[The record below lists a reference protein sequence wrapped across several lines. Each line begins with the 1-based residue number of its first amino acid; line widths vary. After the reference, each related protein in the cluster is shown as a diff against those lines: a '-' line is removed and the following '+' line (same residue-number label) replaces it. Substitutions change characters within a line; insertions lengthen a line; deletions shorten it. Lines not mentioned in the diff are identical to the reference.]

1 MFRYLHSGKF
11 WYNDTQLTLAD
22 RKASKHIRKFDTG
35 GKKNMKKRFLSIVL
49 AVLMLVG
56 IMPISAIAADAE
68 PPAAETGV
76 STKTSENTTGPKLE
90 KSAQW
95 VDEKAGIAK
104 ITIKVTGEQPTQ
116 STKKTDIVLVI
127 DRSLSMTQYGRD
139 WLDNAKK
146 AAKVF
151 AKKVLTGDPNVRI
164 AVVAYAAKT
173 IDDRD
178 FSSTLTTVEQR
189 IDAINTDNEN
199 WHGTNI
205 QAGIHSARE
214 RLKKSD
220 KDADKFMI
228 VLADGAPNYR
238 FTYKDWGIGTKFDL
252 TDAQKRTYHINNWFS
267 WLFYATSDA
276 FNYNE
281 VKNTEQ
287 YAYTAA
293 ASEAYAAKATDG
305 ITCYAIGYGIPQG
318 NNEINALMYSIAST
332 DAGFVNAGTDEN
344 AITKVFS
351 DIATDIQYK
360 AHDVTLTDTMGAGFT
375 YLSNETYPSNPVVT
389 PSADNK
395 TVTWNVADKLGD
407 ETKTLTFYVQYDKQN
422 LTDAATLPTNKS
434 ASLSYEDNKG
444 NTQTPITVDS
454 PAIENLAFTVTYLDE
469 TGTERTAPPYTK
481 THYWHGDT
489 VAIKDGPAKDGYD
502 FTGWTVTGVTPAE
515 GAKSFDMPKNNVTLK
530 ANYTPTAAPALTIT
544 KTAYRV
550 NSDGSRGAKLNATDT
565 VKSGDKIEYDLTV
578 KNTGD
583 VTLSMIEVRD
593 DFQGS
598 GTLYVDGAPKEADWK
613 YLIGALTPGWDIS
626 YSGDGKITYTVTE
639 ADVAAGEIVNKVTAS
654 TTYNGQEVKDEA
666 TNTVKVEAPTT
677 MDITITKIWDNSVST
692 DRYRSA
698 KIWLC
703 ANGEQVKSFYARQS
717 AGITKKTSTT
727 TFEKLPVKDAS
738 GKDIDYTVK
747 EIEINDQAVT
757 SENQLVTEDEIW
769 TGVVTGDAETGFTVT
784 NSVRKNER
792 YGVKVTKTATRDR
805 TLADGTTDTV
815 ALATTGDK
823 VRVGDVIHYTVTIKN
838 TGNVAFPAGS
848 HAGDTFAAATGSL
861 IDDATQEKIPSG
873 SRTAPIKIALTE
885 PNVTVTK
892 TYTYIVLEADTRITN
907 TANASI
913 PNGTME
919 PERDS
924 DAVVVTVEKPHGVT
938 YTFEDYDTLPTEVQ
952 TLLPTQGTNK
962 YYKGD
967 SVTVSDP
974 KETSKTIGSTTYTFD
989 GWYVNG
995 GKVTG
1000 STYTMDDK
1008 DVTFV
1013 GKWTSVT
1020 EKQEFTVTYHVDGEK
1035 PDDSTL
1041 RIPGPYTV
1049 IEDKP
1054 YTVAQP
1060 LATNVKSKGEE
1071 TGTWTF
1077 TGWCTDE
1084 ECTETPV
1091 ASIEKITGNVN
1102 LYGKWTFTKDEPADT
1117 TLTIAYY
1124 LMHADGTYPSEATDS
1139 ATTDGK
1145 VGEDFTAE
1153 PMKTAYDDKGY
1164 VFDEDAE
1171 GNRIRGDLVL
1181 DPNGNVFKLYYKAV
1195 PGLEVTKTIKDV
1207 TRDGEPLDPT
1217 DPEVEVKEG
1226 DVIEYKITVRNSGKL
1241 NLTDVVLT
1249 DEFTGAEG
1257 DLTFISGDDY
1267 TVDGYEITLE
1277 NDLNV
1282 GDSVTIKATYE
1293 VQLGDSGYEITNK
1306 ASGTAKDALGG
1317 DVTGES
1323 RLVRITPDALK
1334 AYRIFGSAYKY
1345 VKSEKGTFNKDGE
1358 TVTFEFKV
1366 TSDKK
1371 GEEILDTF
1379 TIDVSETVKAGETSE
1394 GDWGGFDFNL
1404 SEEEFENLDKKE
1416 FNGKEYP
1423 VVYLWELKGDLKN
1436 MSYSTKRITLYLD
1449 RPNISYYSAR
1459 EPMVEYL
1466 GTRMAY
1472 ADPDKGADADIIN
1485 IYGKQ
1490 SSSGGTVKTGPQLN
1504 RDDHV
1509 AYIMGYPDG
1518 TVQPKGE
1525 ITRAE
1530 ACTIFFRL
1538 LTESSRDYYF
1548 SKTNDYTDVNAGDW
1562 FNNAISTLSNA
1573 GIVTGYN
1580 DGTFRPNQPIT
1591 RGEMAKII
1599 ANFANLNKGTKSFT
1613 DLSDH
1618 WSKTYV
1624 ELAAGN
1630 GWIAGYPDGSFRP
1643 DQKITRAETVT
1654 MINRVLERVPAKEL
1668 RLLSR
1673 SIMLTFPDNNPGD
1686 WYYIAIQEASNS
1698 HEYQRSVYETT
1709 GDEMW
1714 TKLIDN
1720 VDWTKLEK

>member
-1 MFRYLHSGKF
+1 
-11 WYNDTQLTLAD
+11 
-22 RKASKHIRKFDTG
+22 
-35 GKKNMKKRFLSIVL
+35 MKKRFLSIVL

-56 IMPISAIAADAE
+56 ILPISAIAADAE
-68 PPAAETGV
+68 APESNITAV
-76 STKTSENTTGPKLE
+76 

-95 VDEKAGIAK
+95 VEGRESEGIAK
-104 ITIKVTGEQPTQ
+104 VTIQVSGKAPEEWTVTDP
-116 STKKTDIVLVI
+116 TDIVLVM
-127 DRSLSMTQYGRD
+127 DRSLSMDDKATSNDRYDKMTQ
-139 WLDNAKK
+139 AKN
-146 AAKVF
+146 AAKQF
-151 AKKVLTGDPNVRI
+151 AQKMLESDKVRI
-164 AVVAYAAKT
+164 AVVMYTKTAQTVKGQNQDAFSNAYA
-173 IDDRD
+173 
-178 FSSTLTTVEQR
+178 TVENR
-189 IDAINTDNEN
+189 INSITTEGVSSEN
-199 WHGTNI
+199 SGTNT
-205 QAGIHSARE
+205 QAGIHAARE
-214 RLKKSD
+214 LLKASTAKN
-220 KDADKFMI
+220 KIMI
-228 VLADGAPNYR
+228 VLSDGQPNYSFPFVATADYVGCER
-238 FTYKDWGIGTKFDL
+238 WFKSACEDNGPRNGYITNIGSFIVDYNSYINEYGGFNLNYGNARITVKCKEHGTTTENFDYGVYNGSTYNGKTGKTDHSVATIWEAGQAEKESVEIYSIGFGIGSNQNAIKTMKGIASAKTEDHYFSAGMSANDIEAVFNSIAKQVSKYVAYKPIVTDTISNDFEYY
-252 TDAQKRTYHINNWFS
+252 TDAT
-267 WLFYATSDA
+267 LM
-276 FNYNE
+276 
-281 VKNTEQ
+281 
-287 YAYTAA
+287 
-293 ASEAYAAKATDG
+293 ASAGEGDT
-305 ITCYAIGYGIPQG
+305 ITPNGQ
-318 NNEINALMYSIAST
+318 
-332 DAGFVNAGTDEN
+332 
-344 AITKVFS
+344 
-351 DIATDIQYK
+351 
-360 AHDVTLTDTMGAGFT
+360 
-375 YLSNETYPSNPVVT
+375 
-389 PSADNK
+389 
-395 TVTWNVADKLGD
+395 TVTWDLAAEQLDTT
-407 ETKTLTFYVQYDKQN
+407 EHTLTFYVKYKNIDN
-422 LTDAATLPTNKS
+422 PAAPNTNLPTNAGAQLKYAKEENGQATETQNIANAS
-434 ASLSYEDNKG
+434 VPSLSK
-444 NTQTPITVDS
+444 TVS
-454 PAIENLAFTVTYLDE
+454 YIVT
-469 TGTERTAPPYTK
+469 GQAPSGYTK
-481 THYWHGDT
+481 PDDAYVWVGHEYT
-489 VAIKDGPAKDGYD
+489 VADVPETASAEEGTYT
-502 FTGWTVTGVTPAE
+502 FEGW
-515 GAKSFDMPKNNVTLK
+515 K
-530 ANYTPTAAPALTIT
+530 ANGEPASSELEITADITLTGEW
-544 KTAYRV
+544 K
-550 NSDGSRGAKLNATDT
+550 
-565 VKSGDKIEYDLTV
+565 
-578 KNTGD
+578 
-583 VTLSMIEVRD
+583 
-593 DFQGS
+593 F
-598 GTLYVDGAPKEADWK
+598 EA
-613 YLIGALTPGWDIS
+613 
-626 YSGDGKITYTVTE
+626 
-639 ADVAAGEIVNKVTAS
+639 
-654 TTYNGQEVKDEA
+654 
-666 TNTVKVEAPTT
+666 APTT
-677 MDITITKIWDNSVST
+677 MDITITKIWDDSVSI

-698 KIWLC
+698 KIQLY
-703 ANGEQVKSFYARQS
+703 ANGEAKNHFYARQG
-717 AGITKKTSTT
+717 ANVPYKISTM
-727 TFEKLPVKDAS
+727 TFTKLPVKDAD
-738 GKDIDYTVK
+738 GKDIIYTVK
-747 EIEINDQAVT
+747 EIEINDRAVT
-757 SENQLVTEDEIW
+757 SDNQLVTEDEIW
-769 TGVVTGDAETGFTVT
+769 TGVVTGNAVDGFTVT

-792 YGVKVTKTATRDR
+792 YGVEVTKTATRDR
-805 TLADGTTDTV
+805 ILANGTTETV
-815 ALATTGDK
+815 DLVNEVSV
-823 VRVGDVIHYTVTIKN
+823 VRADDVIHYTVTIEN
-838 TGNVAFPAGS
+838 TGNVAFG
-848 HAGDTFAAATGSL
+848 AGDRGQDNFTAVGTLIGEDGNIEGGKYGDIKGVSTLEPGS
-861 IDDATQEKIPSG
+861 S
-873 SRTAPIKIALTE
+873 
-885 PNVTVTK
+885 VTK
-892 TYTYIVLEADTRITN
+892 YYTYKVLPGDEERGRIAN
-907 TANASI
+907 NASAQI
-913 PNGTME
+913 KTGPGVDDTI
-919 PERDS
+919 RGLA
-924 DAVVVTVEKPHGVT
+924 AVNVKVEKPHGVT
-938 YTFEDYDTLPTEVQ
+938 YTFDGYDTLPTEVQ
-952 TLLPTQGTNK
+952 TLLPKQDAKK

-967 SVTVSDP
+967 SVTLP
-974 KETSKTIGSTTYTFD
+974 TLTETTKQVGNTTYSFAGWHVD
-989 GWYVNG
+989 GV
-995 GKVTG
+995 KVTG

-1041 RIPGPYTV
+1041 RIPGPDTV
-1049 IEDKP
+1049 TEDNP

-1084 ECTETPV
+1084 ECTGTPV

-1164 VFDEDAE
+1164 KFDDSAD
-1171 GNRIRGDLVL
+1171 NRIRDDLVL

-1195 PGLEVTKTIKDV
+1195 PGLTVTKTIKDV
-1207 TRDGEPLDPT
+1207 TRDGERLDPT
-1217 DPEVEVKEG
+1217 NQEVEVKEG
-1226 DVIEYKITVRNSGKL
+1226 DVIEYEITVKNSGKL

-1257 DLTFISGDDY
+1257 DLNIISGDDY
-1267 TVDGYEITLE
+1267 TVDGYEITLK
-1277 NDLNV
+1277 NGLNV
-1282 GDSVTIKATYE
+1282 GNSVTIKATYE

-1323 RLVRITPDALK
+1323 GLVRITPDALK

-1379 TIDVSETVKAGETSE
+1379 TIDVDETVKAGETSE

-1416 FNGKEYP
+1416 FNGKEYR

-1490 SSSGGTVKTGPQLN
+1490 SSSGSTVKVGPQLN

-1518 TVQPKGE
+1518 TVQPEGE

-1538 LTESSRDYYF
+1538 LTDSSRDYYF

-1599 ANFANLNKGTKSFT
+1599 ANFANLSKGGKTFS
-1613 DLSDH
+1613 DLSGH

>member
-1 MFRYLHSGKF
+1 
-11 WYNDTQLTLAD
+11 
-22 RKASKHIRKFDTG
+22 
-35 GKKNMKKRFLSIVL
+35 MKKRFLSIVL
-49 AVLMLVG
+49 AVLMLVSVL
-56 IMPISAIAADAE
+56 PISAIAADAE
-68 PPAAETGV
+68 APESNITAV
-76 STKTSENTTGPKLE
+76 

-95 VDEKAGIAK
+95 VEGRESEGIAK
-104 ITIKVTGEQPTQ
+104 VTIQVSGKAPEEWTVTDP
-116 STKKTDIVLVI
+116 TDIVLVM
-127 DRSLSMTQYGRD
+127 DRSLSMDDKATSNDRYDKMTQ
-139 WLDNAKK
+139 AKN
-146 AAKVF
+146 AAKQF
-151 AKKVLTGDPNVRI
+151 AKKMLESDKVRI
-164 AVVAYAAKT
+164 AVVMYTKIAQTVKGQNQDAFSKQYA
-173 IDDRD
+173 
-178 FSSTLTTVEQR
+178 TVENR
-189 IDAINTDNEN
+189 INSITTEGVSSEN
-199 WHGTNI
+199 SGTNT
-205 QAGIHSARE
+205 QAGIHAARE
-214 RLKKSD
+214 LLKASTAKN
-220 KDADKFMI
+220 KIMI
-228 VLADGAPNYR
+228 VLSDGQPNYSFPFVATADYVGCER
-238 FTYKDWGIGTKFDL
+238 WFKSACEDNGPRNGYITKIGSFIVDYNSYINEYGGFNLNYGNARITVKCKEHGTTTENFDYGVYNGSTYNGNTGKTDHSVATIWEAGQAEKESVEIYSIGFGIGSNQNAIKTMKGIASAKTEDHYFSAGMSANDIEAVFNSIAKQVSKYVAYKPIVTDTISNDFEYY
-252 TDAQKRTYHINNWFS
+252 TDAT
-267 WLFYATSDA
+267 LM
-276 FNYNE
+276 
-281 VKNTEQ
+281 
-287 YAYTAA
+287 
-293 ASEAYAAKATDG
+293 ASAGEGDT
-305 ITCYAIGYGIPQG
+305 ITPNGQ
-318 NNEINALMYSIAST
+318 
-332 DAGFVNAGTDEN
+332 
-344 AITKVFS
+344 
-351 DIATDIQYK
+351 
-360 AHDVTLTDTMGAGFT
+360 
-375 YLSNETYPSNPVVT
+375 
-389 PSADNK
+389 
-395 TVTWNVADKLGD
+395 TVTWDLAAEQLDTT
-407 ETKTLTFYVQYDKQN
+407 EHTLTFYVKYKNIDN
-422 LTDAATLPTNKS
+422 PAAPNTNLPTNAGAQLKYAKEENGQATETQNIANAS
-434 ASLSYEDNKG
+434 VPSLSK
-444 NTQTPITVDS
+444 TVS
-454 PAIENLAFTVTYLDE
+454 YIVT
-469 TGTERTAPPYTK
+469 GQAPSGYTK
-481 THYWHGDT
+481 PDDAYVWVGHEYT
-489 VAIKDGPAKDGYD
+489 VADVPETASAEEGTYT
-502 FTGWTVTGVTPAE
+502 FEGW
-515 GAKSFDMPKNNVTLK
+515 K
-530 ANYTPTAAPALTIT
+530 ANGEPASSELEITADITLTGEW
-544 KTAYRV
+544 K
-550 NSDGSRGAKLNATDT
+550 
-565 VKSGDKIEYDLTV
+565 
-578 KNTGD
+578 
-583 VTLSMIEVRD
+583 
-593 DFQGS
+593 F
-598 GTLYVDGAPKEADWK
+598 EA
-613 YLIGALTPGWDIS
+613 
-626 YSGDGKITYTVTE
+626 
-639 ADVAAGEIVNKVTAS
+639 
-654 TTYNGQEVKDEA
+654 
-666 TNTVKVEAPTT
+666 APTT
-677 MDITITKIWDNSVST
+677 MDITITKVWDNTVPT
-692 DRYRSA
+692 DRQRSVR
-698 KIWLC
+698 IWLY
-703 ANGEQVKSFYARQS
+703 ANGKQDKYFYAS
-717 AGITKKTSTT
+717 KGAGITSNTATGT
-727 TFEKLPVKDAS
+727 IVDRPVKDAD
-738 GKDIDYTVK
+738 GKDIVYTVK
-747 EIEINDQAVT
+747 ETEINGQAVT
-757 SENQLVTEDEIW
+757 SDNQLVTEDEIW
-769 TGVVTGDAETGFTVT
+769 TGAVTGNAVDGFTVT
-784 NSVRKNER
+784 NSFRKNER
-792 YGVKVTKTATRDR
+792 RDAEVTKTATRTR
-805 TLADGTTDTV
+805 GTETVPLPQTDGTVRAGDTI
-815 ALATTGDK
+815 T
-823 VRVGDVIHYTVTIKN
+823 YTVKVKN
-838 TGNVAFPAGS
+838 TGNVAFS
-848 HAGDTFAAATGSL
+848 AGDWAHDNFTAEGYLIGEDNSKIQGGGDYGDITGVSTL
-861 IDDATQEKIPSG
+861 QPNGVIEK
-873 SRTAPIKIALTE
+873 K
-885 PNVTVTK
+885 
-892 TYTYIVLEADTRITN
+892 YTYQVLAADEGRGYI
-907 TANASI
+907 ANNVRVKVSI
-913 PNGTME
+913 PGSMN
-919 PERDS
+919 PLFRDVRHK
-924 DAVVVTVEKPHGVT
+924 ATVEKPHGVT
-938 YTFEDYDTLPTEVQ
+938 YEFEAGLPNDLQ
-952 TLLPTQGTNK
+952 KYLPDADSTR
-962 YYKGD
+962 YYAGD

-1000 STYTMDDK
+1000 STYTMGDK

-1020 EKQEFTVTYHVDGEK
+1020 EKQEFTVTYHVNGDA
-1035 PDDSTL
+1035 PVDPMLT
-1041 RIPGPYTV
+1041 IPGPDTV
-1049 IEDKP
+1049 IEDEP

-1060 LATNVKSKGEE
+1060 LATTVNTKGTE

-1077 TGWCTDE
+1077 TGWCTDAACE
-1084 ECTETPV
+1084 TEPV
-1091 ASIEKITGNVN
+1091 ASIEKITGNVD

-1117 TLTIAYY
+1117 KLTIAYY
-1124 LMHADGTYPSEATDS
+1124 LMHADGSYPSEATDS

-1145 VGEDFTAE
+1145 VGEDFTVE

-1164 VFDEDAE
+1164 KFDDSAD
-1171 GNRIRGDLVL
+1171 NRIRGDLVL

-1195 PGLEVTKTIKDV
+1195 PGLEVTKTITDV

-1217 DPEVEVKEG
+1217 DPDVEVKEG
-1226 DVIEYKITVRNSGKL
+1226 DVIEYEITVRNSGKL

-1249 DEFTGAEG
+1249 DEFTDAEG
-1257 DLTFISGDDY
+1257 DLNIISGDDY
-1267 TVDGYEITLE
+1267 TVDGYKITLE
-1277 NDLNV
+1277 NGLDV
-1282 GDSVTIKATYE
+1282 GASVTIKATYE
-1293 VQLGDSGYEITNK
+1293 VQLGDSGYEIKNK

-1323 RLVRITPDALK
+1323 RLVKITPDALK

-1379 TIDVSETVKAGETSE
+1379 TIGVDETVKAGETSE

-1490 SSSGGTVKTGPQLN
+1490 SSSGSTVKVGPQLN

-1518 TVQPKGE
+1518 TVQPEGE

-1548 SKTNDYTDVNAGDW
+1548 ARTNDYSDVNRGDW

-1613 DLSDH
+1613 DLSGH

-1698 HEYQRSVYETT
+1698 HEYQRSVYETA

>member
-1 MFRYLHSGKF
+1 
-11 WYNDTQLTLAD
+11 
-22 RKASKHIRKFDTG
+22 
-35 GKKNMKKRFLSIVL
+35 MKKRFLSIVL

-68 PPAAETGV
+68 PPAAQTGV

-104 ITIKVTGEQPTQ
+104 ITIQVTGEQPTET
-116 STKKTDIVLVI
+116 TKKTDIVLVI
-127 DRSLSMTQYGRD
+127 DRSLSMTQNDRD
-139 WLDNAKK
+139 WLKNAKK
-146 AAKVF
+146 AAKAF
-151 AKKVLTGDPNVRI
+151 AKKVLTDDPNVRI

-173 IDDRD
+173 INDWD
-178 FSSTLTTVEQR
+178 FSSKLATVENN
-189 IDAINTDNEN
+189 IDAINTNNGN

-228 VLADGAPNYR
+228 VLADGAPNCRFGIYSASETWRLTSQQAADHHIKTDYR
-238 FTYKDWGIGTKFDL
+238 EGGK
-252 TDAQKRTYHINNWFS
+252 
-267 WLFYATSDA
+267 
-276 FNYNE
+276 
-281 VKNTEQ
+281 Q
-287 YAYTAA
+287 YFPNLYTADSNTFSYNNSDIMDEDSGYCYTA
-293 ASEAYAAKATDG
+293 TVSEAYAAKATDG
-305 ITCYAIGYGIPQG
+305 ITCYAIGYGIASG
-318 NNEINALMYSIAST
+318 SSLINALMYSISST

-389 PSADNK
+389 PSAGNK

-434 ASLSYEDNKG
+434 ASLSYKDNKE
-444 NTQTPITVDS
+444 NAQTPITVDS

-550 NSDGSRGAKLNATDT
+550 NSDGSRGAKLNDTDT

-583 VTLSMIEVRD
+583 VTLSSIEVQD
-593 DFQGS
+593 DFRGK
-598 GTLYVDGAPKEADWK
+598 GTLYVDGAAKTGNWD
-613 YLIGALTPGWDIS
+613 YSIGALQRGWDIS
-626 YSGDGKITYTVTE
+626 YSETGKITYTVTE
-639 ADVAAGEIVNKVTAS
+639 ADVAAGTIVNKATATVS
-654 TTYNGQEVKDEA
+654 YEGQEIKAEA
-666 TNTVKVEAPTT
+666 THTLNAAEPTT
-677 MDITITKIWDNSVST
+677 MDITITKVWDDSVSI

-698 KIWLC
+698 KIWLY

-738 GKDIDYTVK
+738 GNDIRYTVK

-757 SENQLVTEDEIW
+757 SDNQLVTEDEIW
-769 TGVVTGDAETGFTVT
+769 TGVVTGDAKTGFTVT

-792 YGVKVTKTATRDR
+792 YGVEVTKTATRTR

-823 VRVGDVIHYTVTIKN
+823 VRVGDVIRYTVTIKN

-848 HAGDTFAAATGSL
+848 RAGDTFAAATGSL
-861 IDDATQEKIPSG
+861 IDDATQKEIPSG
-873 SRTAPIKIALTE
+873 SQTEPIAIALTE

-892 TYTYIVLEADTRITN
+892 TYTYFVLEADTRITN

-913 PNGTME
+913 PNGTMNWE
-919 PERDS
+919 KDS
-924 DAVVVTVEKPHGVT
+924 DAVVVTVEKPHSVT
-938 YTFEDYDTLPTEVQ
+938 YTFENNDGLPEAVQNLLPAQDTKQYYKGESVTLPTLTDTTKQV
-952 TLLPTQGTNK
+952 
-962 YYKGD
+962 
-967 SVTVSDP
+967 
-974 KETSKTIGSTTYTFD
+974 GSTTYTFD

-1000 STYTMDDK
+1000 STYTMGDK

-1013 GKWTSVT
+1013 GKWSSVT

-1041 RIPGPYTV
+1041 RIPGPDTV
-1049 IEDKP
+1049 TEGDP

-1077 TGWCTDE
+1077 TGWCTDTACE
-1084 ECTETPV
+1084 TEPV

-1226 DVIEYKITVRNSGKL
+1226 DVIEYEITVRNSGKL
-1241 NLTDVVLT
+1241 NLTNVVLT

-1257 DLTFISGDDY
+1257 DLNIISGDDY
-1267 TVDGYEITLE
+1267 TVDGYEITLK

-1293 VQLGDSGYEITNK
+1293 VQLGDSGYEISNK
-1306 ASGTAKDALGG
+1306 AIGAAKDALGG
-1317 DVTGES
+1317 NVTGES
-1323 RLVRITPDALK
+1323 RPVGITPDALK

-1379 TIDVSETVKAGETSE
+1379 TIDVDETVKAGETSE

-1490 SSSGGTVKTGPQLN
+1490 SSSGGTVKVGPQLN

-1518 TVQPKGE
+1518 TVQPEGE

-1538 LTESSRDYYF
+1538 LTDSSRDYYF
-1548 SKTNDYTDVNAGDW
+1548 SKTNDYTDVNRGDW

-1613 DLSDH
+1613 DLSGH

>member
-1 MFRYLHSGKF
+1 
-11 WYNDTQLTLAD
+11 
-22 RKASKHIRKFDTG
+22 
-35 GKKNMKKRFLSIVL
+35 MKKRFLSIVL

-68 PPAAETGV
+68 PPAAQTGV

-95 VDEKAGIAK
+95 VDEKAGIAM
-104 ITIKVTGEQPTQ
+104 ITIKVTGEQPTET
-116 STKKTDIVLVI
+116 TKKTDIVLVI
-127 DRSLSMTQYGRD
+127 DRSLSMTQNDRD
-139 WLDNAKK
+139 WLKNAKK
-146 AAKVF
+146 AAKAF

-173 IDDRD
+173 INDWD
-178 FSSTLTTVEQR
+178 FSSKLATVENN
-189 IDAINTDNEN
+189 IDAINTNNGN

-228 VLADGAPNYR
+228 VLADGAPNCRFGIYSASETWSLTSQQAADHHIKTDYR
-238 FTYKDWGIGTKFDL
+238 EGGK
-252 TDAQKRTYHINNWFS
+252 
-267 WLFYATSDA
+267 
-276 FNYNE
+276 
-281 VKNTEQ
+281 Q
-287 YAYTAA
+287 YFPNLYTADSNTFSYNNSDIMDEDSGYCYTA
-293 ASEAYAAKATDG
+293 TVSEAYAAKATDG
-305 ITCYAIGYGIPQG
+305 ITCYAIGYGIASG
-318 NNEINALMYSIAST
+318 SSLINALMYSISST

-375 YLSNETYPSNPVVT
+375 YLSNETYQPSPAVT

-422 LTDAATLPTNKS
+422 LTDAETLPTNTS
-434 ASLSYEDNKG
+434 ASLSYKDNKG
-444 NTQTPITVDS
+444 NAQTPITVAS

-469 TGTERTAPPYTK
+469 TGKELTAPPYTK

-489 VAIKDGPAKDGYD
+489 VAIEKGPVKTGHD
-502 FTGWTVTGVTPAE
+502 FTGWTTDDVTIGENDTFE
-515 GAKSFDMPKNNVTLK
+515 MPKQNVTLK

-550 NSDGSRGAKLNATDT
+550 NSDGLRGTELTASDT
-565 VKSGDKIEYDLTV
+565 VKIGDTIEYVIRVENTGNVALSDLRLRDEFSGAGYITATRVYGTSELGKDFTDNLHTVSIPVGGSYVYGDKL
-578 KNTGD
+578 
-583 VTLSMIEVRD
+583 
-593 DFQGS
+593 
-598 GTLYVDGAPKEADWK
+598 
-613 YLIGALTPGWDIS
+613 
-626 YSGDGKITYTVTE
+626 TYTVLAGDAT
-639 ADVAAGEIVNKVTAS
+639 AGEIVNKVTAS

-677 MDITITKIWDNSVST
+677 MDIKITKVWDDSVST
-692 DRYRSA
+692 DRDRSVR
-698 KIWLC
+698 IWLY
-703 ANGEQVKSFYARQS
+703 ANGEQDKYFYAKKG
-717 AGITKKTSTT
+717 AGITDNTT
-727 TFEKLPVKDAS
+727 TGTIPDRPVKDAD
-738 GKDIDYTVK
+738 GKDIEYTVK
-747 EIEINDQAVT
+747 ETEINGQAVT
-757 SENQLVTEDEIW
+757 SDNQLVTADEIW

-792 YGVKVTKTATRDR
+792 RDAEVTKTATRTR
-805 TLADGTTDTV
+805 GNAEPVPLPQTGGTV
-815 ALATTGDK
+815 REGD
-823 VRVGDVIHYTVTIKN
+823 IITYTVKVKN
-838 TGNVAFPAGS
+838 KGNVAFS
-848 HAGDTFAAATGSL
+848 AGDWARDYFTAAGTLVGEDGNIQGGGFGGIIGFSTL
-861 IDDATQEKIPSG
+861 QPDQFIEKQ
-873 SRTAPIKIALTE
+873 
-885 PNVTVTK
+885 
-892 TYTYIVLEADTRITN
+892 YTYQVLAEDEEKGYI
-907 TANASI
+907 ANVVGVQVSI
-913 PNGTME
+913 PGSMNPLAKSVRHE
-919 PERDS
+919 
-924 DAVVVTVEKPHGVT
+924 VTVEKPHGVT
-938 YTFEDYDTLPTEVQ
+938 YTFDGYDTLPEAVQ
-952 TLLPTQGTNK
+952 NLLPTQDTNKK

-967 SVTVSDP
+967 SVTLP
-974 KETSKTIGSTTYTFD
+974 TLTENTKTIDGIKYTFA
-989 GWYVNG
+989 GWYVGSTQYEAG
-995 GKVTG
+995 G
-1000 STYTMDDK
+1000 TYTMGDK

-1013 GKWTSVT
+1013 GKWTKEEQQPETATLRFEFKSGTDGKDLPASDMPPVPNDVT
-1020 EKQEFTVTYHVDGEK
+1020 EEVGTAVQLTNYTATVDDNNGKWSFDGWYT
-1035 PDDSTL
+1035 DDNLSA
-1041 RIPGPYTV
+1041 
-1049 IEDKP
+1049 D
-1054 YTVAQP
+1054 
-1060 LATNVKSKGEE
+1060 S
-1071 TGTWTF
+1071 
-1077 TGWCTDE
+1077 
-1084 ECTETPV
+1084 
-1091 ASIEKITGNVN
+1091 KITGDTYPMPNGGGT
-1102 LYGKWTFTKDEPADT
+1102 LYGKWTFEADKPEITEAGYTVEYYRQDADGENYTLQEDTDSGVAEVGKEKTIEPAEDKYSGYT
-1117 TLTIAYY
+1117 YNETESIVTLTIQ
-1124 LMHADGTYPSEATDS
+1124 EE
-1139 ATTDGK
+1139 
-1145 VGEDFTAE
+1145 ED
-1153 PMKTAYDDKGY
+1153 K
-1164 VFDEDAE
+1164 
-1171 GNRIRGDLVL
+1171 
-1181 DPNGNVFKLYYKAV
+1181 NVFKVYYDAV
-1195 PGLEVTKTIKDV
+1195 PGLAVTKTITDV
-1207 TRDGEPLDPT
+1207 TRDGEPLDPA

-1226 DVIEYKITVRNSGKL
+1226 DVIEYEITVRNSGKL
-1241 NLTDVVLT
+1241 NLTNVVLT

-1257 DLTFISGDDY
+1257 DLNIISGDDY
-1267 TVDGYEITLE
+1267 TVDGYEITLK

-1282 GDSVTIKATYE
+1282 GASVTIKATYE
-1293 VQLGDSGYEITNK
+1293 VQLGDSGYEIKNK

-1323 RLVRITPDALK
+1323 GLVRITPDALK
-1334 AYRIFGSAYKY
+1334 AFRIFGSAYKY

-1379 TIDVSETVKAGETSE
+1379 TIGVDETVKAGETSE
-1394 GDWGGFDFNL
+1394 GDWGGFEFNL

-1449 RPNISYYSAR
+1449 KPNISYYSAR
-1459 EPMVEYL
+1459 EPKVEYL

-1472 ADPDKGADADIIN
+1472 ADPDKGAGADIIN

-1490 SSSGGTVKTGPQLN
+1490 SSSGDTVKVGPQLN

-1518 TVQPKGE
+1518 TVQPEGE

-1548 SKTNDYTDVNAGDW
+1548 ARTNDYSDVNRGDW

-1613 DLSDH
+1613 DLSGH

>member
-1 MFRYLHSGKF
+1 
-11 WYNDTQLTLAD
+11 
-22 RKASKHIRKFDTG
+22 
-35 GKKNMKKRFLSIVL
+35 
-49 AVLMLVG
+49 
-56 IMPISAIAADAE
+56 
-68 PPAAETGV
+68 
-76 STKTSENTTGPKLE
+76 
-90 KSAQW
+90 
-95 VDEKAGIAK
+95 
-104 ITIKVTGEQPTQ
+104 
-116 STKKTDIVLVI
+116 
-127 DRSLSMTQYGRD
+127 
-139 WLDNAKK
+139 
-146 AAKVF
+146 
-151 AKKVLTGDPNVRI
+151 
-164 AVVAYAAKT
+164 
-173 IDDRD
+173 
-178 FSSTLTTVEQR
+178 
-189 IDAINTDNEN
+189 
-199 WHGTNI
+199 
-205 QAGIHSARE
+205 
-214 RLKKSD
+214 
-220 KDADKFMI
+220 MI

-238 FTYKDWGIGTKFDL
+238 FTYKDWGIGTTFDL

-332 DAGFVNAGTDEN
+332 DAGFVNAGTDVN

-351 DIATDIQYK
+351 DIAIDIQYK

-375 YLSNETYPSNPVVT
+375 YLANETYPSNPVVT
-389 PSADNK
+389 PSTDNK
-395 TVTWNVADKLGD
+395 TVTWDVADKLGD

-422 LTDAATLPTNKS
+422 LTDAATLLTNTS
-434 ASLSYEDNKG
+434 ASLSYKDNKG
-444 NTQTPITVDS
+444 NAQPNITVAS
-454 PAIENLAFTVTYLDE
+454 PEIENLAKKVTYVDE
-469 TGTERTAPPYTK
+469 NNTAYTDPAHQEK
-481 THYWHGDT
+481 PHWYGDT
-489 VAIKDGPAKDGYD
+489 VTLAPAPTKEGYT
-502 FTGWTVTGVTPAE
+502 FNGWTTDDVDIGENET
-515 GAKSFDMPKNNVTLK
+515 SFEMPKQNVTLK
-530 ANYTPTAAPALTIT
+530 ASWIKNEPTTKTIT
-544 KTAYRV
+544 VTKVWDKDVTDAQKQPVVITLYQKVGMGTVNPETDYYDSITLNGTETAPWTGVFKDLPLKNDKDEKYGYAVVETRIGTLQVTNGSANVIRMNEDGESAYTVGTWFVNSSMTPAEPNTYYITNTYTSKPQYTLDYQFVGNAPTGVDEPVGRSDCYEGEKITLTAMQKVTGWKFDGWYSDDTCTTKVNDPYRMPAGNVTLYGKWEQKQPGVSVEKTAKRIR
-550 NSDGSRGAKLNATDT
+550 NG
-565 VKSGDKIEYDLTV
+565 IEEDLP
-578 KNTGD
+578 
-583 VTLSMIEVRD
+583 
-593 DFQGS
+593 S
-598 GTLYVDGAPKEADWK
+598 GTGTVRVDD
-613 YLIGALTPGWDIS
+613 
-626 YSGDGKITYTVTE
+626 
-639 ADVAAGEIVNKVTAS
+639 
-654 TTYNGQEVKDEA
+654 
-666 TNTVKVEAPTT
+666 
-677 MDITITKIWDNSVST
+677 TIK
-692 DRYRSA
+692 
-698 KIWLC
+698 
-703 ANGEQVKSFYARQS
+703 
-717 AGITKKTSTT
+717 
-727 TFEKLPVKDAS
+727 
-738 GKDIDYTVK
+738 YTVK
-747 EIEINDQAVT
+747 
-757 SENQLVTEDEIW
+757 
-769 TGVVTGDAETGFTVT
+769 
-784 NSVRKNER
+784 
-792 YGVKVTKTATRDR
+792 AT
-805 TLADGTTDTV
+805 
-815 ALATTGDK
+815 
-823 VRVGDVIHYTVTIKN
+823 N
-838 TGNVAFPAGS
+838 TGNVELRNVSILECFGGRNKFEDDKTKQKVSGLFDRYGFTIAQTLAPGAT
-848 HAGDTFAAATGSL
+848 ATRTFTYVVTDADEDYGVIKNHLSMQEATYFDGQK
-861 IDDATQEKIPSG
+861 DAKIPPK
-873 SRTAPIKIALTE
+873 TAPSHEVK
-885 PNVTVTK
+885 
-892 TYTYIVLEADTRITN
+892 
-907 TANASI
+907 
-913 PNGTME
+913 
-919 PERDS
+919 
-924 DAVVVTVEKPHGVT
+924 VEKPKYKLSYVFKSGDDTITTLPDVVTRQIPADSEELVEKTEVELPHG
-938 YTFEDYDTLPTEVQ
+938 FEDTADTVNK
-952 TLLPTQGTNK
+952 GTW
-962 YYKGD
+962 
-967 SVTVSDP
+967 S
-974 KETSKTIGSTTYTFD
+974 FD
-989 GWYVNG
+989 GWYEDKGLSTKIDGTTYRMPEG
-995 GKVTG
+995 GKT
-1000 STYTMDDK
+1000 
-1008 DVTFV
+1008 
-1013 GKWTSVT
+1013 
-1020 EKQEFTVTYHVDGEK
+1020 
-1035 PDDSTL
+1035 
-1041 RIPGPYTV
+1041 
-1049 IEDKP
+1049 
-1054 YTVAQP
+1054 
-1060 LATNVKSKGEE
+1060 
-1071 TGTWTF
+1071 
-1077 TGWCTDE
+1077 
-1084 ECTETPV
+1084 
-1091 ASIEKITGNVN
+1091 
-1102 LYGKWTFTKDEPADT
+1102 LYGKWTFTKDKPEITEAGYTVKYYRQDADGENYTLQEDTDSGVAEVGKEKTIEPAEDKYSGYT
-1117 TLTIAYY
+1117 YNETESIVTLTIQ
-1124 LMHADGTYPSEATDS
+1124 EE
-1139 ATTDGK
+1139 
-1145 VGEDFTAE
+1145 ED
-1153 PMKTAYDDKGY
+1153 K
-1164 VFDEDAE
+1164 
-1171 GNRIRGDLVL
+1171 
-1181 DPNGNVFKLYYKAV
+1181 NVFKVYYDAV
-1195 PGLEVTKTIKDV
+1195 PGLAVTKTITDV
-1207 TRDGEPLDPT
+1207 TRDGEPLNPDN
-1217 DPEVEVKEG
+1217 PEVEVKEG
-1226 DVIEYKITVRNSGKL
+1226 DVIEYEITVRNSGKL
-1241 NLTDVVLT
+1241 NLTDIVLT

-1257 DLTFISGDDY
+1257 DLNIISGDDY
-1267 TVDGYEITLE
+1267 TVDGYEITLK

-1317 DVTGES
+1317 DVTGKSE
-1323 RLVRITPDALK
+1323 RVTIRPDALK

-1358 TVTFEFKV
+1358 IVPFEFKV

-1490 SSSGGTVKTGPQLN
+1490 SSSGGTVKVGPQLN

-1613 DLSDH
+1613 DLSGH
-1618 WSKTYV
+1618 WSKSYV

>member
-1 MFRYLHSGKF
+1 
-11 WYNDTQLTLAD
+11 
-22 RKASKHIRKFDTG
+22 
-35 GKKNMKKRFLSIVL
+35 MKKRFLSIVL

-68 PPAAETGV
+68 PPAAQTAV

-104 ITIKVTGEQPTQ
+104 ITIQVTGEQPTET
-116 STKKTDIVLVI
+116 TKKTDIVLVI
-127 DRSLSMTQYGRD
+127 DRSLSMTQNDRD
-139 WLDNAKK
+139 WLKNAKK
-146 AAKVF
+146 AAKAF
-151 AKKVLTGDPNVRI
+151 AKKVLNGDPNVRI

-173 IDDRD
+173 INDWD
-178 FSSTLTTVEQR
+178 FSSKLATVENN
-189 IDAINTDNEN
+189 IDAINTNNVYYNGQWYANHNSPWSEN

-214 RLKKSD
+214 RFKSTGNN
-220 KDADKFMI
+220 DANKFMI
-228 VLADGAPNYR
+228 VLADGEPNHR
-238 FTYKDWGIGTKFDL
+238 FAIYSGTSTWSL
-252 TDAQKRTYHINNWFS
+252 TSQQAAAYHIKTD
-267 WLFYATSDA
+267 YKEG
-276 FNYNE
+276 FN
-281 VKNTEQ
+281 Q
-287 YAYTAA
+287 YFPKLYTADSNTFA
-293 ASEAYAAKATDG
+293 YDRLKDESDGGCYTATVSEAYAAKATDG
-305 ITCYAIGYGIPQG
+305 ITCYAIGYGIASG
-318 NNEINALMYSIAST
+318 SSLINTLMYSIAST
-332 DAGFVNAGTDEN
+332 DAGFVNAGTDVN

-375 YLSNETYPSNPVVT
+375 YLANETYPSNPVVT

-422 LTDAATLPTNKS
+422 LTDAATLLTNTS
-434 ASLSYEDNKG
+434 ASLSYKDNKG
-444 NTQTPITVDS
+444 TVQPDITVAS
-454 PAIENLAFTVTYLDE
+454 PEIENLAKKVTYVDE
-469 TGTERTAPPYTK
+469 NNTAYTDPAHQEK
-481 THYWHGDT
+481 PHWYGDT
-489 VAIKDGPAKDGYD
+489 VTLAPAPTKEGYT
-502 FTGWTVTGVTPAE
+502 FNGWTTDDVDIGENET
-515 GAKSFDMPKNNVTLK
+515 SFEMPKQNVTLK
-530 ANYTPTAAPALTIT
+530 ASYTVTAAPALTIT

-550 NSDGSRGAKLNATDT
+550 NSNGSRGARLNDTDT

-583 VTLSMIEVRD
+583 VTLSMIEVQD
-593 DFQGS
+593 DFQGK
-598 GTLYVDGAPKEADWK
+598 GTLYVDGEAKKADWK
-613 YLIGALTPGWDIS
+613 YLIGALHPSDDIS
-626 YSGDGKITYTVTE
+626 YSETGKITYTVTE
-639 ADVAAGEIVNKVTAS
+639 ADVDAGTIVNKATATVS
-654 TTYNGQEVKDEA
+654 YEGQEIKAEA
-666 TNTVKVEAPTT
+666 THTLNAAEPT
-677 MDITITKIWDNSVST
+677 MDITITKIWDDSVSI

-698 KIWLC
+698 KIQLY
-703 ANGEQVKSFYARQS
+703 ANGEAKNHFYARQG
-717 AGITKKTSTT
+717 ANVPYKISTM
-727 TFEKLPVKDAS
+727 TFTKLPVKDAS
-738 GKDIDYTVK
+738 GNDIRYTVK
-747 EIEINDQAVT
+747 EIEINDRAVT
-757 SENQLVTEDEIW
+757 SDNQLVTEDEIW
-769 TGVVTGDAETGFTVT
+769 TGIVTGNAVEGFTVT

-792 YGVKVTKTATRDR
+792 YGVEVTKTATRDR
-805 TLADGTTDTV
+805 ILANGTTETV
-815 ALATTGDK
+815 DLVNEVSV
-823 VRVGDVIHYTVTIKN
+823 VRADDVIHYTVTIEN
-838 TGNVAFPAGS
+838 TGNVAFG
-848 HAGDTFAAATGSL
+848 AGDRGQDNFTAVGTLIGEDGNIEGGKYGDIKGVSTLEPGS
-861 IDDATQEKIPSG
+861 S
-873 SRTAPIKIALTE
+873 
-885 PNVTVTK
+885 VTK
-892 TYTYIVLEADTRITN
+892 HYTYKVLPGDEERGRIAN
-907 TANASI
+907 NASAQI
-913 PNGTME
+913 KTGPGVDDTI
-919 PERDS
+919 RGLA
-924 DAVVVTVEKPHGVT
+924 AVNVKVEKPHGVT
-938 YTFEDYDTLPTEVQ
+938 YEFEAGLPNDLQ
-952 TLLPTQGTNK
+952 KYLPDADSTR
-962 YYKGD
+962 YYAGD

-1013 GKWTSVT
+1013 GKWNSKT

-1041 RIPGPYTV
+1041 RIPGPDTV
-1049 IEDKP
+1049 TEDDP

-1124 LMHADGTYPSEATDS
+1124 LMNADGSYPSEATDS

-1145 VGEDFTAE
+1145 VGEYFTAE
-1153 PMKTAYDDKGY
+1153 AKKTAYETQGY
-1164 VFDEDAE
+1164 VFDEDAK
-1171 GNRIRGDLVL
+1171 GNRISGDLVL
-1181 DPNGNVFKLYYKAV
+1181 NPDENVFKLYYKAV
-1195 PGLEVTKTIKDV
+1195 PGLTVTKTITDV

-1217 DPEVEVKEG
+1217 DPKVEVKEG

-1257 DLTFISGDDY
+1257 DLNIISGDDY
-1267 TVDGYEITLE
+1267 TVDGYEITLK
-1277 NDLNV
+1277 NGLDV
-1282 GDSVTIKATYE
+1282 GASVTIKATYE
-1293 VQLGDSGYEITNK
+1293 VQLGDSGYEIKNK

-1323 RLVRITPDALK
+1323 ERVTIRPDALK
-1334 AYRIFGSAYKY
+1334 AYWIFGSAYKY
-1345 VKSEKGTFNKDGE
+1345 VKSEKGTFNKDEE

-1379 TIDVSETVKAGETSE
+1379 TIGVDETVKAGETSE

-1404 SEEEFENLDKKE
+1404 SEEEFKNLDKKE

-1423 VVYLWELKGDLKN
+1423 VVYLWELKGELKN

-1466 GTRMAY
+1466 GTRMAF

-1490 SSSGGTVKTGPQLN
+1490 SSSGDTVKVGPQLN

-1518 TVQPKGE
+1518 TVQPEGE

-1548 SKTNDYTDVNAGDW
+1548 ARTNDYSDVNRGDW

-1613 DLSDH
+1613 DLSGH

-1673 SIMLTFPDNNPGD
+1673 SIMLTFPDNKPGD

>member
-1 MFRYLHSGKF
+1 
-11 WYNDTQLTLAD
+11 
-22 RKASKHIRKFDTG
+22 
-35 GKKNMKKRFLSIVL
+35 MKKRFLSIVL
-49 AVLMLVG
+49 AVLMLLSV
-56 IMPISAIAADAE
+56 MPVTAMAADRTTVNTAQNGIEATKTAKWVNEKEGIAEITITVKGE
-68 PPAAETGV
+68 PPEV
-76 STKTSENTTGPKLE
+76 STPE
-90 KSAQW
+90 
-95 VDEKAGIAK
+95 VDA
-104 ITIKVTGEQPTQ
+104 
-116 STKKTDIVLVI
+116 VLVI
-127 DRSLSMTQYGRD
+127 DLSGSMN
-139 WLDNAKK
+139 DNNKLNDAKAAAKK
-146 AAKVF
+146 FVDKFFGKDAPASY
-151 AKKVLTGDPNVRI
+151 KKSVRI
-164 AVVAYAAKT
+164 AVVGYNGYAKAYADLTEAK
-173 IDDRD
+173 DADALY
-178 FSSTLTTVEQR
+178 TLFGSGYGSLS
-189 IDAINTDNEN
+189 AGG
-199 WHGTNI
+199 GTNI
-205 QAGIHSARE
+205 QDGIYRAQQILKNGRAGAKKVMVVLSDGEPTYSFDANVAHTFGQNEETYGVKKNNFLYVVSEIDHTGRVGSGSA
-214 RLKKSD
+214 
-220 KDADKFMI
+220 
-228 VLADGAPNYR
+228 
-238 FTYKDWGIGTKFDL
+238 
-252 TDAQKRTYHINNWFS
+252 
-267 WLFYATSDA
+267 YATGD
-276 FNYNE
+276 YHYYYYCTDD
-281 VKNTEQ
+281 KNGQQ
-287 YAYTAA
+287 YYYVQNHGVGTV
-293 ASEAYAAKATDG
+293 SEAYWAKKDGTTIYSIGFGISQYESGGYGRPQRETDVYKVAQSLASDDKKFKLAKDGGELGNVFDG
-305 ITCYAIGYGIPQG
+305 IA
-318 NNEINALMYSIAST
+318 NEVAKYTAYNPTVI
-332 DAGFVNAGTDEN
+332 
-344 AITKVFS
+344 
-351 DIATDIQYK
+351 
-360 AHDVTLTDTMGAGFT
+360 DTMGKNFEVV
-375 YLSNETYPSNPVVT
+375 SNSLPTDKKVT
-389 PSADNK
+389 LKSDGSLEWDITDGELDTTEHK
-395 TVTWNVADKLGD
+395 
-407 ETKTLTFYVQYDKQN
+407 LTFQVKYDKTK
-422 LTDAATLPTNKS
+422 LTDDEMLLTNGEAKLIYS
-434 ASLSYEDNKG
+434 KTEGGEQN
-444 NTQTPITVDS
+444 QEQPITSGQV
-454 PAIENLAFTVTYLDE
+454 ENLAFTVTYLDE
-469 TGTERTAPPYTK
+469 TGTELTSAPYTE
-481 THYWHGDT
+481 TRYWYGDT
-489 VAIKDGPAKDGYD
+489 VAIEKGPVKTGYD
-502 FTGWTVTGVTPAE
+502 FTVWTVTGVTPAE
-515 GAKSFDMPKNNVTLK
+515 GATSFDMPKNDVTLK
-530 ANYTPTAAPALTIT
+530 ANYTEKYYTLGLESVWIADEGVTPNYDAFPTMI
-544 KTAYRV
+544 
-550 NSDGSRGAKLNATDT
+550 
-565 VKSGDKIEYDLTV
+565 SGQQKKFNE
-578 KNTGD
+578 K
-583 VTLSMIEVRD
+583 VTLPICTSVVDEENDGVWNFTGWVESR
-593 DFQGS
+593 S
-598 GTLYVDGAPKEADWK
+598 TLNEKP
-613 YLIGALTPGWDIS
+613 L
-626 YSGDGKITYTVTE
+626 GKITEYTMP
-639 ADVAAGEIVNKVTAS
+639 AKN
-654 TTYNGQEVKDEA
+654 
-666 TNTVKVEAPTT
+666 VEL
-677 MDITITKIWDNSVST
+677 
-692 DRYRSA
+692 SA
-698 KIWLC
+698 VWTF
-703 ANGEQVKSFYARQS
+703 Q
-717 AGITKKTSTT
+717 KT
-727 TFEKLPVKDAS
+727 
-738 GKDIDYTVK
+738 
-747 EIEINDQAVT
+747 
-757 SENQLVTEDEIW
+757 
-769 TGVVTGDAETGFTVT
+769 
-784 NSVRKNER
+784 ER
-792 YGVKVTKTATRDR
+792 YGVEVTKTATRDR

-938 YTFEDYDTLPTEVQ
+938 YTFENNDGLPEAVQ
-952 TLLPTQGTNK
+952 NLLPAQDTKQ

-967 SVTVSDP
+967 SVTLPTLTDTTKQV
-974 KETSKTIGSTTYTFD
+974 GNTTYSFAGWHVD
-989 GWYVNG
+989 GV
-995 GKVTG
+995 KVTG

-1013 GKWTSVT
+1013 GKWNSVT
-1020 EKQEFTVTYHVDGEK
+1020 VNPKYKLSYVFKSGDDTITTLPDVVTRQIPADSEELVEKTEVELPHGFEDTADTVNKGTWSFDGW
-1035 PDDSTL
+1035 
-1041 RIPGPYTV
+1041 Y
-1049 IEDKP
+1049 EDKGLS
-1054 YTVAQP
+1054 T
-1060 LATNVKSKGEE
+1060 KID
-1071 TGTWTF
+1071 GTTYRMPEGGK
-1077 TGWCTDE
+1077 T
-1084 ECTETPV
+1084 
-1091 ASIEKITGNVN
+1091 
-1102 LYGKWTFTKDEPADT
+1102 LYGKWTFTKNEPADT

-1124 LMHADGTYPSEATDS
+1124 LMKADGTYPSEATDR

-1323 RLVRITPDALK
+1323 ERVTIRPDALK
-1334 AYRIFGSAYKY
+1334 AYRIFGSVYKY

-1358 TVTFEFKV
+1358 TVPFEFKV

-1379 TIDVSETVKAGETSE
+1379 TIDVDETVKAGETSE

-1490 SSSGGTVKTGPQLN
+1490 SSSGGTVKVGPQLN

-1518 TVQPKGE
+1518 TVQPEGE

-1538 LTESSRDYYF
+1538 LTDSSRDYYF

-1613 DLSDH
+1613 DLSGH

>member
-1 MFRYLHSGKF
+1 M
-11 WYNDTQLTLAD
+11 
-22 RKASKHIRKFDTG
+22 
-35 GKKNMKKRFLSIVL
+35 
-49 AVLMLVG
+49 
-56 IMPISAIAADAE
+56 
-68 PPAAETGV
+68 
-76 STKTSENTTGPKLE
+76 
-90 KSAQW
+90 
-95 VDEKAGIAK
+95 
-104 ITIKVTGEQPTQ
+104 
-116 STKKTDIVLVI
+116 
-127 DRSLSMTQYGRD
+127 
-139 WLDNAKK
+139 
-146 AAKVF
+146 
-151 AKKVLTGDPNVRI
+151 
-164 AVVAYAAKT
+164 
-173 IDDRD
+173 
-178 FSSTLTTVEQR
+178 
-189 IDAINTDNEN
+189 
-199 WHGTNI
+199 
-205 QAGIHSARE
+205 
-214 RLKKSD
+214 
-220 KDADKFMI
+220 
-228 VLADGAPNYR
+228 
-238 FTYKDWGIGTKFDL
+238 
-252 TDAQKRTYHINNWFS
+252 
-267 WLFYATSDA
+267 
-276 FNYNE
+276 
-281 VKNTEQ
+281 
-287 YAYTAA
+287 
-293 ASEAYAAKATDG
+293 
-305 ITCYAIGYGIPQG
+305 
-318 NNEINALMYSIAST
+318 
-332 DAGFVNAGTDEN
+332 
-344 AITKVFS
+344 
-351 DIATDIQYK
+351 
-360 AHDVTLTDTMGAGFT
+360 
-375 YLSNETYPSNPVVT
+375 
-389 PSADNK
+389 
-395 TVTWNVADKLGD
+395 
-407 ETKTLTFYVQYDKQN
+407 
-422 LTDAATLPTNKS
+422 
-434 ASLSYEDNKG
+434 
-444 NTQTPITVDS
+444 
-454 PAIENLAFTVTYLDE
+454 
-469 TGTERTAPPYTK
+469 
-481 THYWHGDT
+481 
-489 VAIKDGPAKDGYD
+489 
-502 FTGWTVTGVTPAE
+502 
-515 GAKSFDMPKNNVTLK
+515 
-530 ANYTPTAAPALTIT
+530 
-544 KTAYRV
+544 
-550 NSDGSRGAKLNATDT
+550 
-565 VKSGDKIEYDLTV
+565 
-578 KNTGD
+578 
-583 VTLSMIEVRD
+583 
-593 DFQGS
+593 
-598 GTLYVDGAPKEADWK
+598 
-613 YLIGALTPGWDIS
+613 
-626 YSGDGKITYTVTE
+626 
-639 ADVAAGEIVNKVTAS
+639 
-654 TTYNGQEVKDEA
+654 
-666 TNTVKVEAPTT
+666 
-677 MDITITKIWDNSVST
+677 
-692 DRYRSA
+692 
-698 KIWLC
+698 
-703 ANGEQVKSFYARQS
+703 
-717 AGITKKTSTT
+717 
-727 TFEKLPVKDAS
+727 
-738 GKDIDYTVK
+738 
-747 EIEINDQAVT
+747 
-757 SENQLVTEDEIW
+757 
-769 TGVVTGDAETGFTVT
+769 
-784 NSVRKNER
+784 
-792 YGVKVTKTATRDR
+792 
-805 TLADGTTDTV
+805 
-815 ALATTGDK
+815 
-823 VRVGDVIHYTVTIKN
+823 
-838 TGNVAFPAGS
+838 
-848 HAGDTFAAATGSL
+848 
-861 IDDATQEKIPSG
+861 
-873 SRTAPIKIALTE
+873 
-885 PNVTVTK
+885 
-892 TYTYIVLEADTRITN
+892 
-907 TANASI
+907 
-913 PNGTME
+913 
-919 PERDS
+919 
-924 DAVVVTVEKPHGVT
+924 
-938 YTFEDYDTLPTEVQ
+938 
-952 TLLPTQGTNK
+952 
-962 YYKGD
+962 
-967 SVTVSDP
+967 
-974 KETSKTIGSTTYTFD
+974 
-989 GWYVNG
+989 
-995 GKVTG
+995 
-1000 STYTMDDK
+1000 
-1008 DVTFV
+1008 
-1013 GKWTSVT
+1013 
-1020 EKQEFTVTYHVDGEK
+1020 TYHVDGEK

-1041 RIPGPYTV
+1041 RIPGPDTV
-1049 IEDKP
+1049 TEDDP

-1124 LMHADGTYPSEATDS
+1124 LMHADGSYPSEATDS

-1164 VFDEDAE
+1164 KFDDSAD
-1171 GNRIRGDLVL
+1171 NRIRGDLVL

-1207 TRDGEPLDPT
+1207 TRDGERLDPT

-1226 DVIEYKITVRNSGKL
+1226 DVIEYEITVRNSGKL

-1267 TVDGYEITLE
+1267 TVDGYEITLK

-1293 VQLGDSGYEITNK
+1293 VQLGDSGYEISNK
-1306 ASGTAKDALGG
+1306 AIGAAKDALGG
-1317 DVTGES
+1317 NVTGES

-1334 AYRIFGSAYKY
+1334 AFRIFGSVYKY

-1358 TVTFEFKV
+1358 TVPFEFKV

-1379 TIDVSETVKAGETSE
+1379 TIDVDETVKAGETSE

-1466 GTRMAY
+1466 GTWMAY

-1490 SSSGGTVKTGPQLN
+1490 SSSGGTVKVGPQLN

-1538 LTESSRDYYF
+1538 LTDSSRDYYF

-1580 DGTFRPNQPIT
+1580 DSTFRPNQPIT

-1599 ANFANLNKGTKSFT
+1599 ANFANLSKGGKTFS
-1613 DLSDH
+1613 DLSGH

>member
-1 MFRYLHSGKF
+1 
-11 WYNDTQLTLAD
+11 
-22 RKASKHIRKFDTG
+22 
-35 GKKNMKKRFLSIVL
+35 MKKRILSIVL
-49 AVLMLVG
+49 AVLMLVSVL
-56 IMPISAIAADAE
+56 PISALAADVE
-68 PPAAETGV
+68 PPIAETGV

-95 VDEKAGIAK
+95 VNEKAGIAK

-127 DRSLSMTQYGRD
+127 DRSLSMTRDDDRNRRD

-146 AAKVF
+146 AAKAF
-151 AKKVLTGDPNVRI
+151 ANKVLTGDPNVRI

-173 IDDRD
+173 IDDRN
-178 FSSTLTTVEQR
+178 FSSDLETVKKH

-214 RLKKSD
+214 RFKSTGN

-228 VLADGAPNYR
+228 VLADGAPNCR
-238 FTYKDWGIGTKFDL
+238 FGIYSASETWRL
-252 TDAQKRTYHINNWFS
+252 TSKQAADYHIKTD
-267 WLFYATSDA
+267 YR
-276 FNYNE
+276 E
-281 VKNTEQ
+281 GGKQ
-287 YAYTAA
+287 YFPNLYTADSTTFSYNNSDIMDEDSGYCYTA
-293 ASEAYAAKATDG
+293 TVSEAYAAKATDG
-305 ITCYAIGYGIPQG
+305 ITCYAIGYGIASG
-318 NNEINALMYSIAST
+318 SSLINTLMYSIAST

-389 PSADNK
+389 PSAGNK
-395 TVTWNVADKLGD
+395 TVTWDVADKLGD

-422 LTDAATLPTNKS
+422 LTDAETLPTNTS

-444 NTQTPITVDS
+444 TAQPDITVAS
-454 PAIENLAFTVTYLDE
+454 PEIENLAFTVTYLDE
-469 TGTERTAPPYTK
+469 TGKELTDAPYTK
-481 THYWHGDT
+481 THYWHGDK
-489 VAIKDGPAKDGYD
+489 VAIAKGPVKDGHD
-502 FTGWTVTGVTPAE
+502 FTGWTTDGWTTDGVTIAE
-515 GAKSFDMPKNNVTLK
+515 DAPPFEMPKSNVTLK
-530 ANYTPTAAPALTIT
+530 ASYTVTAAPALTIT

-550 NSDGSRGAKLNATDT
+550 NSGGSRGARLNDTDT

-593 DFQGS
+593 DFQGK
-598 GTLYVDGAPKEADWK
+598 GTLYVDGPLKEDDWT
-613 YLIGALTPGWDIS
+613 IGTLTPGWDFS
-626 YSGDGKITYTVTE
+626 YSETGKITYTVTE
-639 ADVAAGEIVNKVTAS
+639 ADVAAGTIVNKATA
-654 TTYNGQEVKDEA
+654 TVIYEGQEIKAEA
-666 TNTVKVEAPTT
+666 THTLNAAEPTT
-677 MDITITKIWDNSVST
+677 MDITITKIWDDSVPT

-698 KIWLC
+698 IIWLC
-703 ANGEQVKSFYARQS
+703 ANGEQKNYLNAIKGPGV
-717 AGITKKTSTT
+717 TDNTT
-727 TFEKLPVKDAS
+727 TATFKDRPVKDAD
-738 GKDIDYTVK
+738 GNDIRYTVK
-747 EIEINDQAVT
+747 ETEINGQAVT
-757 SENQLVTEDEIW
+757 SDNQLVTEDEIW
-769 TGVVTGDAETGFTVT
+769 TGVVSGDAKTGFTVT

-792 YGVKVTKTATRDR
+792 YGVEVTKTATRTR

-823 VRVGDVIHYTVTIKN
+823 VRVGDVIRYTVTIKN

-848 HAGDTFAAATGSL
+848 RAGDTFAAATGSL
-861 IDDATQEKIPSG
+861 IDDATQKEIPSG
-873 SRTAPIKIALTE
+873 SQTEPIAIALTE

-892 TYTYIVLEADTRITN
+892 TYTYFVLEADTRITN

-913 PNGTME
+913 SNGTME

-938 YTFEDYDTLPTEVQ
+938 YTFENNDGLPTEVQ
-952 TLLPTQGTNK
+952 NLLPTQDTNK

-967 SVTVSDP
+967 SVTLP
-974 KETSKTIGSTTYTFD
+974 TLTETTKQVGNTTYSFAGWHVD
-989 GWYVNG
+989 GV
-995 GKVTG
+995 KVTG
-1000 STYTMDDK
+1000 STYTMGDDN
-1008 DVTFV
+1008 VTFV

-1020 EKQEFTVTYHVDGEK
+1020 VNPKYKLSYVFKSGDDTITTLPENVLSQNNPAYSDEVEAGTDVTLPSGFTEVTD
-1035 PDDSTL
+1035 
-1041 RIPGPYTV
+1041 TV
-1049 IEDKP
+1049 
-1054 YTVAQP
+1054 
-1060 LATNVKSKGEE
+1060 NKGK
-1071 TGTWTF
+1071 WTF
-1077 TGWCTDE
+1077 VGWYTDDNLSAE
-1084 ECTETPV
+1084 
-1091 ASIEKITGNVN
+1091 SKITGDTYPMPEGGKT
-1102 LYGKWTFTKDEPADT
+1102 LYGKWTFEADKPGITEAGYTVEYYRQNADGENYTLQEDTDSGVAEIGKEKTIEPAEDKYSGYT
-1117 TLTIAYY
+1117 YNETKSIVTLTIQEE
-1124 LMHADGTYPSEATDS
+1124 AD
-1139 ATTDGK
+1139 K
-1145 VGEDFTAE
+1145 
-1153 PMKTAYDDKGY
+1153 
-1164 VFDEDAE
+1164 
-1171 GNRIRGDLVL
+1171 
-1181 DPNGNVFKLYYKAV
+1181 NVFKVYYDAV
-1195 PGLEVTKTIKDV
+1195 PGLTVTKTITDV

-1226 DVIEYKITVRNSGKL
+1226 DVIEYEITVRNSGKL

-1257 DLTFISGDDY
+1257 DLNIISGDDY
-1267 TVDGYEITLE
+1267 TVDGYEITLK
-1277 NDLNV
+1277 NGLDV

-1306 ASGTAKDALGG
+1306 ASGTAKDALKRE
-1317 DVTGES
+1317 VTGAS
-1323 RLVRITPDALK
+1323 RLVKITPDALK
-1334 AYRIFGSAYKY
+1334 AFRIFGSAYKY

-1379 TIDVSETVKAGETSE
+1379 TIGVDETVKAGETSE

-1449 RPNISYYSAR
+1449 KPNISYYSAR
-1459 EPMVEYL
+1459 EPKVEYL

-1490 SSSGGTVKTGPQLN
+1490 SSSGDTVKVGPQLN

-1518 TVQPKGE
+1518 TVQPEGE

-1538 LTESSRDYYF
+1538 LTDSSRDYYF
-1548 SKTNDYTDVNAGDW
+1548 ARTNDYSDVNRGDW

-1613 DLSDH
+1613 DLSGH

>member
-1 MFRYLHSGKF
+1 
-11 WYNDTQLTLAD
+11 
-22 RKASKHIRKFDTG
+22 
-35 GKKNMKKRFLSIVL
+35 MKKRILSIVL
-49 AVLMLVG
+49 AVLMLVSVL
-56 IMPISAIAADAE
+56 PISALAADVE
-68 PPAAETGV
+68 PPIAETGV

-173 IDDRD
+173 IDNRD
-178 FSSTLTTVEQR
+178 FSSKLATVENN
-189 IDAINTDNEN
+189 IDAINTNNVYYDGHWYADHDSLWSEN

-214 RLKKSD
+214 RFKSTGNN
-220 KDADKFMI
+220 DANKFMI

-375 YLSNETYPSNPVVT
+375 YLSNETYPSSPEVT

-422 LTDAATLPTNKS
+422 LTDAATLLTNTS
-434 ASLSYEDNKG
+434 ASLSYKDNKG
-444 NTQTPITVDS
+444 NAQPNITVAS
-454 PAIENLAFTVTYLDE
+454 PEIENLAFTVTYLDE
-469 TGTERTAPPYTK
+469 TGKELTDAPYTK
-481 THYWHGDT
+481 TRYWHGDT
-489 VAIKDGPAKDGYD
+489 VTLAPAPTKEGYT
-502 FTGWTVTGVTPAE
+502 FNGWTTDDVDIGENET
-515 GAKSFDMPKNNVTLK
+515 SFEMPKQNVTLK
-530 ANYTPTAAPALTIT
+530 ASWIKNEPTTKTIT
-544 KTAYRV
+544 VTKVWDKDVTDAQKQPVVITLYQKVGMGTVNPETDYYDSITLNGTETAPWTGVFKDLPLKNDKDEKYGYAVVETRIGTLQVTNGSANVIRMNEDGESAYTVGTWFVNSSMTPAEPNTYYITNTYTSKPQYTLDYQFVGNAPTGVDEPVGRSDCYEGEKITLTAMQKVTGWKFDGWYSDDTCTTKVNDPYRMPAGNVTLYGKWEQKQPGVSVEKTAKRIR
-550 NSDGSRGAKLNATDT
+550 NG
-565 VKSGDKIEYDLTV
+565 IEEDLP
-578 KNTGD
+578 
-583 VTLSMIEVRD
+583 
-593 DFQGS
+593 S
-598 GTLYVDGAPKEADWK
+598 GTGTVRVDD
-613 YLIGALTPGWDIS
+613 
-626 YSGDGKITYTVTE
+626 
-639 ADVAAGEIVNKVTAS
+639 
-654 TTYNGQEVKDEA
+654 
-666 TNTVKVEAPTT
+666 
-677 MDITITKIWDNSVST
+677 TIK
-692 DRYRSA
+692 
-698 KIWLC
+698 
-703 ANGEQVKSFYARQS
+703 
-717 AGITKKTSTT
+717 
-727 TFEKLPVKDAS
+727 
-738 GKDIDYTVK
+738 YTVK
-747 EIEINDQAVT
+747 
-757 SENQLVTEDEIW
+757 
-769 TGVVTGDAETGFTVT
+769 
-784 NSVRKNER
+784 
-792 YGVKVTKTATRDR
+792 AT
-805 TLADGTTDTV
+805 
-815 ALATTGDK
+815 
-823 VRVGDVIHYTVTIKN
+823 N
-838 TGNVAFPAGS
+838 TGNVELRNVSILECFGGRNKFEDDKTKQKVSGLFDRYGFTIAQTLAPGAT
-848 HAGDTFAAATGSL
+848 ATRTFTYVVTDADEDYGVIKNHLSMQEATYFDGQK
-861 IDDATQEKIPSG
+861 DAKIPPK
-873 SRTAPIKIALTE
+873 TAPSHEVK
-885 PNVTVTK
+885 
-892 TYTYIVLEADTRITN
+892 
-907 TANASI
+907 
-913 PNGTME
+913 
-919 PERDS
+919 
-924 DAVVVTVEKPHGVT
+924 VEKPKYKLSYEFKSGDDT
-938 YTFEDYDTLPTEVQ
+938 ITTLPENVLSQNNPAYSDEVEVGTDVTLPSGFTEV
-952 TLLPTQGTNK
+952 TDTVNK
-962 YYKGD
+962 
-967 SVTVSDP
+967 
-974 KETSKTIGSTTYTFD
+974 
-989 GWYVNG
+989 
-995 GKVTG
+995 GKW
-1000 STYTMDDK
+1000 
-1008 DVTFV
+1008 TFV
-1013 GKWTSVT
+1013 GWYT
-1020 EKQEFTVTYHVDGEK
+1020 
-1035 PDDSTL
+1035 DDNLSA
-1041 RIPGPYTV
+1041 
-1049 IEDKP
+1049 E
-1054 YTVAQP
+1054 
-1060 LATNVKSKGEE
+1060 S
-1071 TGTWTF
+1071 
-1077 TGWCTDE
+1077 
-1084 ECTETPV
+1084 
-1091 ASIEKITGNVN
+1091 KITGDTYPMPEGGKT
-1102 LYGKWTFTKDEPADT
+1102 LYGKWTFTKDKPEDT

-1164 VFDEDAE
+1164 KFDDSAD
-1171 GNRIRGDLVL
+1171 NRIRGDLVL

-1195 PGLEVTKTIKDV
+1195 PGLTVAKTITDV

-1226 DVIEYKITVRNSGKL
+1226 DVIEYEITVRNSGKL
-1241 NLTDVVLT
+1241 NLTNVVLT

-1257 DLTFISGDDY
+1257 DLNIISGDEY
-1267 TVDGYEITLE
+1267 TVNGYEITLE

-1323 RLVRITPDALK
+1323 ERVTIRPDALK
-1334 AYRIFGSAYKY
+1334 AYRIFGSVYKY

-1358 TVTFEFKV
+1358 IVPFEFKV

-1379 TIDVSETVKAGETSE
+1379 TIDVEETVKAGETSE

-1490 SSSGGTVKTGPQLN
+1490 SSSGGTVKVGPQLN

-1518 TVQPKGE
+1518 RVRPEGE

-1538 LTESSRDYYF
+1538 LTDSSRDYYF

-1613 DLSDH
+1613 DLSGH

>member
-1 MFRYLHSGKF
+1 M
-11 WYNDTQLTLAD
+11 
-22 RKASKHIRKFDTG
+22 RKFDTG

-68 PPAAETGV
+68 PPAAQTGV

-104 ITIKVTGEQPTQ
+104 ITIQVTGEQPTE
-116 STKKTDIVLVI
+116 TAKKTDIVLVI
-127 DRSLSMTQYGRD
+127 DRSLSMTQNDRD
-139 WLDNAKK
+139 WLKNAKK
-146 AAKVF
+146 AAKAF

-173 IDDRD
+173 INDWN
-178 FSSTLTTVEQR
+178 FSSKLETVENN
-189 IDAINTDNEN
+189 IDAINTNNVYYKGQWYADHDSWQSEN

-214 RLKKSD
+214 RFKSTGNN
-220 KDADKFMI
+220 DANKFMI

-332 DAGFVNAGTDEN
+332 DAGFVNAGTDVN

-360 AHDVTLTDTMGAGFT
+360 AHDVKLTDTMGAGFT

-407 ETKTLTFYVQYDKQN
+407 ETKTLTFYVQYDKN
-422 LTDAATLPTNKS
+422 TLTDAATLPTNTS

-444 NTQTPITVDS
+444 NEQPDITVAS
-454 PAIENLAFTVTYLDE
+454 PEIENLAKKVTYVDE
-469 TGTERTAPPYTK
+469 NNTAYTDPAHQEK
-481 THYWHGDT
+481 PHWYGDT
-489 VAIKDGPAKDGYD
+489 VTLAPAPTKEGYT
-502 FTGWTVTGVTPAE
+502 FNGWTTDDVTIGENDTFE
-515 GAKSFDMPKNNVTLK
+515 MPKQNVTLK
-530 ANYTPTAAPALTIT
+530 ATWTKNTKTLTIT
-544 KTAYRV
+544 KNWEGTTEKPTVTFQLLQARKGEENTTVYQTFELDGIVDTEGEVVETAPWTATIKVPVKDTDGTEFKYSVKETKIGGTSIGAGAFNVTGTNPDNTSYIIGTWSV
-550 NSDGSRGAKLNATDT
+550 NSSGRPLDGTWTFTNK
-565 VKSGDKIEYDLTV
+565 Y
-578 KNTGD
+578 
-583 VTLSMIEVRD
+583 
-593 DFQGS
+593 
-598 GTLYVDGAPKEADWK
+598 APKPQYTLTYEFVGEDK
-613 YLIGALTPGWDIS
+613 PEGANAPAAESLYKDQQTHLAEVNAPDGWS
-626 YSGDGKITYTVTE
+626 FDGWYTDAGCTE
-639 ADVAAGEIVNKVTAS
+639 GNKVTS
-654 TTYNGQEVKDEA
+654 PYTMPGSNMTLYGKWEQKQPGV
-666 TNTVKVEAPTT
+666 TVE
-677 MDITITKIWDNSVST
+677 
-692 DRYRSA
+692 
-698 KIWLC
+698 
-703 ANGEQVKSFYARQS
+703 
-717 AGITKKTSTT
+717 
-727 TFEKLPVKDAS
+727 
-738 GKDIDYTVK
+738 
-747 EIEINDQAVT
+747 
-757 SENQLVTEDEIW
+757 
-769 TGVVTGDAETGFTVT
+769 
-784 NSVRKNER
+784 
-792 YGVKVTKTATRDR
+792 KTAKRTRGNESPV
-805 TLADGTTDTV
+805 TLPNNTNDPNEIGRV
-815 ALATTGDK
+815 Q
-823 VRVGDVIHYTVTIKN
+823 VGDVINYTVTIKN
-838 TGNVAFPAGS
+838 TGKVTFGNNINDYRFTDTFSNATGDLIQIDEDGKQIGKVESGKRPPNISLGDMKP
-848 HAGDTFAAATGSL
+848 GDTKTLYYRYMVRSGDVGQQINNSATAEIKSGTG
-861 IDDATQEKIPSG
+861 AGKITRS
-873 SRTAPIKIALTE
+873 SNVRVLVEAP
-885 PNVTVTK
+885 
-892 TYTYIVLEADTRITN
+892 
-907 TANASI
+907 
-913 PNGTME
+913 E
-919 PERDS
+919 PETATLRFEFKSGTDGKDLPAS
-924 DAVVVTVEKPHGVT
+924 DMPPVP
-938 YTFEDYDTLPTEVQ
+938 
-952 TLLPTQGTNK
+952 N
-962 YYKGD
+962 
-967 SVTVSDP
+967 
-974 KETSKTIGSTTYTFD
+974 
-989 GWYVNG
+989 
-995 GKVTG
+995 
-1000 STYTMDDK
+1000 
-1008 DVTFV
+1008 DVTEEV
-1013 GKWTSVT
+1013 GTAVQLTNYTETVNDEGNKGKWTFGGWFENESLTQAVA
-1020 EKQEFTVTYHVDGEK
+1020 G
-1035 PDDSTL
+1035 DSYQ
-1041 RIPGPYTV
+1041 IPEGGKT
-1049 IEDKP
+1049 
-1054 YTVAQP
+1054 
-1060 LATNVKSKGEE
+1060 
-1071 TGTWTF
+1071 
-1077 TGWCTDE
+1077 
-1084 ECTETPV
+1084 
-1091 ASIEKITGNVN
+1091 
-1102 LYGKWTFTKDEPADT
+1102 LYGKWTFEADKPEITEAGYTVEYYRQNADGENYTLQEDTDSGVAEVGKEKTIEPAEDKYSGYT
-1117 TLTIAYY
+1117 YNETESIVTLTIQ
-1124 LMHADGTYPSEATDS
+1124 EE
-1139 ATTDGK
+1139 
-1145 VGEDFTAE
+1145 ED
-1153 PMKTAYDDKGY
+1153 K
-1164 VFDEDAE
+1164 
-1171 GNRIRGDLVL
+1171 
-1181 DPNGNVFKLYYKAV
+1181 NVFKVYYDAV
-1195 PGLEVTKTIKDV
+1195 PGLAVTKTITDV
-1207 TRDGEPLDPT
+1207 TRDGEPLNPDN
-1217 DPEVEVKEG
+1217 PEVEVKEG
-1226 DVIEYKITVRNSGKL
+1226 DVIEYEITVRNSGKL
-1241 NLTDVVLT
+1241 NLTDIVLT

-1267 TVDGYEITLE
+1267 TVDGYEITLK

-1306 ASGTAKDALGG
+1306 ASGTAKDALKRE
-1317 DVTGES
+1317 VTGES
-1323 RLVRITPDALK
+1323 RPVGITPDALK
-1334 AYRIFGSAYKY
+1334 AYRIFGSVYKY
-1345 VKSEKGTFNKDGE
+1345 VKSEKGTFNKDEE
-1358 TVTFEFKV
+1358 TVPFEFKV

-1379 TIDVSETVKAGETSE
+1379 TIDVEETVKAGETSE

-1490 SSSGGTVKTGPQLN
+1490 SSSGSTVKVGPQLN

-1518 TVQPKGE
+1518 TVQPEGE

-1538 LTESSRDYYF
+1538 LTDSSRDYYF

-1613 DLSDH
+1613 DLSGH